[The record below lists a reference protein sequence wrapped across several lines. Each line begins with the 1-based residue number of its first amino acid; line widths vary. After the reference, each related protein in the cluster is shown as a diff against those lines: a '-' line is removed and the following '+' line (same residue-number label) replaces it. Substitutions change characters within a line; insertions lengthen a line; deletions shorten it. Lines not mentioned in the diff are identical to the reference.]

1 MIDLISKGG
10 PLMWLLLA
18 CSFLSVGI
26 FAERFFL
33 FHRATINVGD
43 FLQGLANLIGKKNYA
58 EALHEC
64 AGTPGPVA
72 RVIHAAVIRHES
84 PREQLKD
91 IVQEAGQLEVP
102 RLERYL
108 SVMMTIAYIAPLIG
122 LLGTVIGLVDTFM
135 AFNAVGGNATTMDLS
150 RGVYEALVTSAAGL
164 VVAIPTFILFS
175 YLSTYAK
182 TLMHDMER
190 GGIEIVNIIC
200 DSRHDTDII
209 AFGERRKESPSGE
222 SRSADEKNK
231 RSDEEGRS
239 GSGGRK

>member
-150 RGVYEALVTSAAGL
+150 KGVYEALVTSAAGL

-200 DSRHDTDII
+200 DSRQDTEII
-209 AFGERRKESPSGE
+209 SFGDQRRQKG
-222 SRSADEKNK
+222 RADEKKN
-231 RSDEEGRS
+231 EEGTADRIRRGAS
-239 GSGGRK
+239 SNRDR

>member
-1 MIDLISKGG
+1 
-10 PLMWLLLA
+10 MWLLLA

-84 PREQLKD
+84 PREQLRD

-102 RLERYL
+102 RLEHKSINRWTGVCSSSAEWRHNAKMRSL
-108 SVMMTIAYIAPLIG
+108 R
-122 LLGTVIGLVDTFM
+122 LLGK
-135 AFNAVGGNATTMDLS
+135 
-150 RGVYEALVTSAAGL
+150 R
-164 VVAIPTFILFS
+164 VAKF
-175 YLSTYAK
+175 A
-182 TLMHDMER
+182 
-190 GGIEIVNIIC
+190 
-200 DSRHDTDII
+200 
-209 AFGERRKESPSGE
+209 
-222 SRSADEKNK
+222 
-231 RSDEEGRS
+231 
-239 GSGGRK
+239 